1 MLVTLISAGVLA
13 ILLVGLSYEANK
25 KEKEKK
31 QKEEIERE
39 LGLEESVGTQH
50 HECCGDCCGHYEE
63 EHECCGGQCGGEC
76 ECQHEIKEERVEHFV
91 EVEEV
96 VREEE
101 MQIEEQEIEAEE
113 QPVMLAM
120 EELEEIVYINEGAS
134 SSKKYHNRPDAHNMD
149 GAVAVPRSRAD
160 EQGFV
165 PCGKCF
171 KH

>member
-25 KEKEKK
+25 KAKERK
-31 QKEEIERE
+31 QKEELEQE
-39 LGLEESVGTQH
+39 LEFEESVGTQH
-50 HECCGDCCGHYEE
+50 HECCGGCCGHHEE

-76 ECQHEIKEERVEHFV
+76 ECQHEVEEEKVEYFV

-96 VREEE
+96 VKEEDIMEEE
-101 MQIEEQEIEAEE
+101 PAMFEPE
-113 QPVMLAM
+113 PVMPIM
-120 EELEEIVYINEGAS
+120 EDLEEIVYINEGAS